1 MLRFRGLTAG
11 GLAIAVLSG
20 ALFAIPV
27 AAQEPPAVTYRL
39 EAGVVYGQGVVT
51 QNGQPVSR
59 DLWMDIYQPVTMSSS
74 PRPAVILTFGG
85 AFHRGS
91 PRLTFQSGG
100 AQDTSMGN
108 YCRRFAARGYTCFA
122 IEYRLTPEGPVL
134 SGEGYQKEWIEPNSL
149 LPLLPQA
156 NHIRQSMDLPPIDFD
171 IADQR
176 KTIVDGVI
184 AAAEDLR
191 KAVLHIRASASTYG
205 IDPQRIVLG
214 GFSAGA
220 VTSWNVAHGIGV
232 PVSGVFL
239 LSGSDAGFDVNK
251 TVTASSGRPPVLM
264 FMAQYDLPGALTSV
278 PALIAHYR
286 KTGVPYEFAWVP
298 GFGHFYPAGAASLG
312 ADAVSMSV
320 EERIAGFLER
330 VVDNEE

>member
-1 MLRFRGLTAG
+1 MRTRTLIGVIALVMELTTT
-11 GLAIAVLSG
+11 
-20 ALFAIPV
+20 PV
-27 AAQEPPAVTYRL
+27 SAQEAPAVTYNL
-39 EAGVVYGQGVVT
+39 EAGVVYGKGVVT
-51 QNGQPVSR
+51 KNGKPVSR
-59 DLWMDIYQPVTMSSS
+59 DLWMDIYNPAAKSTA

-122 IEYRLTPEGPVL
+122 IDYRLTTEGPVL
-134 SGEGYQKEWIEPNSL
+134 SGESYEQEWINPNSL

-156 NHIRQSMDLPPIDFD
+156 NHIRQGMNLPPIDLEVP
-171 IADQR
+171 DQR

-191 KAVLHIRASASTYG
+191 KAVLHIRESSAKYN
-205 IDPQRIVLG
+205 IDPERLVLG

-220 VTSWNVAHGIGV
+220 VTSWNVGHGIGI
-232 PVSGVFL
+232 PVAGVFL
-239 LSGSDAGFDVNK
+239 LSGSDAGFDVEK
-251 TVTASSGRPPVLM
+251 TVTASSKRPPILL
-264 FMAQYDLPGALTSV
+264 FLGQYDLPGALTSV
-278 PALIAHYR
+278 PALLNHYR
-286 KTGVPYEFAWVP
+286 KVGVPHEFAWVP

-312 ADAVSMSV
+312 SDAVSMSV
-320 EERIAGFLER
+320 EERIAGFLKR
-330 VVDNEE
+330 VIGKSP